1 MKQAWR
7 LVPPSSVSRQACV
20 LLCIMILAPL
30 SGFAQ
35 PSRDEYRNA
44 YNNWRQ
50 ADPALETDAGA
61 GGAGILQRA
70 DRAAA
75 ESAKYGAARAA
86 YLNAWAEEIAQRAL
100 WLDNAAAGP
109 PSPLEST
116 KTLQD
121 RVATETTS
129 AGRSIDIYARD
140 PDPGIQQL
148 RQALERERAALAALG
163 AAIAERQK
171 AAVSAPDTT
180 VAEERARSGALAA
193 YRELIAGLRQTAD
206 ETGRETAAWARYYQ
220 NLAEGA
226 QALPPPDPAPTPP
239 QLAPPKDD
247 APVPRAPKPSIT
259 PVSLLRYTGEW
270 VFPSSNGLFHGGQP
284 EFVTLVVHED
294 NGHATGTLSAR
305 FKVPAGS
312 GVDPELRFDFAGDFK
327 NVRTQTFGLE
337 TADGAKGAIDL
348 IPGPAFNLLEVNFQT
363 EMKPGK
369 VRLGNF
375 LLVKK

>member
-1 MKQAWR
+1 MKAR
-7 LVPPSSVSRQACV
+7 F
-20 LLCIMILAPL
+20 CIVIMAALY
-30 SGFAQ
+30 GFAQ

-44 YNNWRQ
+44 YDNWRR
-50 ADPALETDAGA
+50 ADPALESDAGA
-61 GGAGILQRA
+61 GGAGILQRS
-70 DRAAA
+70 DRVAA

-86 YLNAWAEEIAQRAL
+86 SLKAWAEELEQRAL

-121 RVATETTS
+121 RVATETT
-129 AGRSIDIYARD
+129 AVGRSIDIFARD

-148 RQALERERAALAALG
+148 RQALARERAALVALG

-171 AAVSAPDTT
+171 AAVSAGDMT

-193 YRELIAGLRQTAD
+193 YRELIEGLRQTAD
-206 ETGRETAAWARYYQ
+206 DTGRETAAWARYYQ
-220 NLAEGA
+220 SLSEGV
-226 QALPPPDPAPTPP
+226 QALPPPGPAPTPP
-239 QLAPPKDD
+239 QLVPPKDP

-270 VFPSSNGLFHGGQP
+270 IFPPSKGLFHGAEP
-284 EFVTLVVHED
+284 EFVSLVVHED
-294 NGHATGTLSAR
+294 NGHASGTLSVR
-305 FKVPAGS
+305 FKVSPAS

-327 NVRTQTFGLE
+327 NIRNQTFDLE
-337 TADGAKGAIDL
+337 TADGAKGTIDL

>member
-1 MKQAWR
+1 MKAHFCI
-7 LVPPSSVSRQACV
+7 VIMAA
-20 LLCIMILAPL
+20 LC
-30 SGFAQ
+30 GFAQ

-44 YNNWRQ
+44 YDHWRQ
-50 ADPALETDAGA
+50 ADPALESDAGA
-61 GGAGILQRA
+61 GGAGILQRS
-70 DRAAA
+70 DRVAA
-75 ESAKYGAARAA
+75 ESATYEAARAV
-86 YLNAWAEEIAQRAL
+86 YLKAWAEQLEQRAL

-121 RVATETTS
+121 RVAAATT
-129 AGRSIDIYARD
+129 AVGRSIDIYARD
-140 PDPGIQQL
+140 ADPGIQQL
-148 RQALERERAALAALG
+148 RQALERERAALSALG
-163 AAIAERQK
+163 AAIAETHK
-171 AAVSAPDTT
+171 AAGSALDTT

-206 ETGRETAAWARYYQ
+206 ETGPETAAWARYYQ

-226 QALPPPDPAPTPP
+226 QGLPPPAPAPTPP
-239 QLAPPKDD
+239 QLTPPKDQ

-259 PVSLLRYTGEW
+259 PVSLLRYTGDW
-270 VFPSSNGLFHGGQP
+270 IFPSTKGLFHGAQP

-294 NGHATGTLSAR
+294 NGHASGTLSAR
-305 FKVPAGS
+305 FKVLAGS
-312 GVDPELRFDFAGDFK
+312 GVDPDLRFDFAGDFK
-327 NVRTQTFGLE
+327 NIRNQTFALE
-337 TADGAKGAIDL
+337 TTDGAKGTIDL